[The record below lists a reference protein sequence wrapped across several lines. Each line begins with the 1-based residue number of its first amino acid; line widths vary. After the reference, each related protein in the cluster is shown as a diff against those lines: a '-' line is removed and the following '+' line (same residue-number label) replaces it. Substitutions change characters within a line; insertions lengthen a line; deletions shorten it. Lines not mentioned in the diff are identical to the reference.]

1 MKSISL
7 KDVTVL
13 GNLSHRLLLNCMRL
27 ESDIYLPEAVC
38 RLDGGGWPADA
49 EGRTLLAQIRQMEST
64 GREPSYLRQIL
75 RKVYGNFNTKGYLG
89 RILPPGQFDEQQL
102 SGHNWL
108 LRALLEYYR
117 ITGSQEAAAAAEKM
131 VRSLYLP
138 LSGAYK
144 RYPLKPEERV
154 FEGRPDGELTGDCI
168 NGWYLSTDIGC
179 AYMCLDGL
187 SRAYRILHISELKG
201 LLEEMIQEFS
211 NIDFVGISMQT
222 HATLSAVRGIL
233 CFYETERNSE
243 TLEVA
248 KRIFSLYQNQGM
260 TQNYANYNWFG
271 RPFWTEPCAIVDSFM
286 AAMDLYR
293 FTEDIK
299 YFETAQKIY
308 LNALSQ
314 GQRSNGGFGLDNCT
328 GGEQL
333 FLTAAGDGG
342 DAYWCCSMRGGEG
355 LAEVARSIGME
366 KDGILHIG
374 FYNPAELKLPDGTL
388 EICTDYPLEGR
399 VFLRLNGC
407 LPSNQL
413 ALFIPEYAE
422 CFQIKVNDCEVSSVK
437 ENGFAKITVPS
448 NAVIEL
454 VFDIPLLVE
463 QADKPF
469 RQGYFTLS
477 HGLQML
483 GVSSS
488 KVHEV
493 NPSALHMVKPGI
505 YEGSGVTLR
514 PITDSYKLNQESML
528 AERLQILFQKP
539 FNAEKDVVNR

>member
-260 TQNYANYNWFG
+260 TQN
-271 RPFWTEPCAIVDSFM
+271 
-286 AAMDLYR
+286 
-293 FTEDIK
+293 
-299 YFETAQKIY
+299 
-308 LNALSQ
+308 LS
-314 GQRSNGGFGLDNCT
+314 L
-328 GGEQL
+328 
-333 FLTAAGDGG
+333 
-342 DAYWCCSMRGGEG
+342 
-355 LAEVARSIGME
+355 I
-366 KDGILHIG
+366 HI
-374 FYNPAELKLPDGTL
+374 
-388 EICTDYPLEGR
+388 
-399 VFLRLNGC
+399 
-407 LPSNQL
+407 
-413 ALFIPEYAE
+413 
-422 CFQIKVNDCEVSSVK
+422 
-437 ENGFAKITVPS
+437 
-448 NAVIEL
+448 
-454 VFDIPLLVE
+454 
-463 QADKPF
+463 
-469 RQGYFTLS
+469 
-477 HGLQML
+477 
-483 GVSSS
+483 
-488 KVHEV
+488 
-493 NPSALHMVKPGI
+493 
-505 YEGSGVTLR
+505 
-514 PITDSYKLNQESML
+514 
-528 AERLQILFQKP
+528 
-539 FNAEKDVVNR
+539 